1 MMQALELE
9 HEVRAAVP
17 PLRVALAGCGVVGG
31 GVLGRL
37 ADDARFEVVG
47 ILIRDTAKVR
57 QPVPDPRLLVTDP
70 AALLAREP
78 DVLVDALSDPSTGL
92 ALTRAALARGV
103 HVASANKQA
112 VADDLFPLAR
122 QAHRSGVRL
131 GIAACVGG
139 GAPMIE
145 TVRAAR
151 AHAPIVAVEAVLNG
165 TVNFLL
171 NRLAQGASFEAA
183 VAEAQ
188 ALGLAEADPSADL
201 SGRDA
206 AAKLAI
212 LAAEAFGPH
221 GPRPGQVQPLAAAHR
236 GRAVRQLARAAPDA
250 ASVRLVDVEHDPL
263 FADLPGATNALRVT
277 CADGRTFTCT
287 GEGAGRE
294 PTTDSVMGDLLSLIA
309 EGRLAPRV
317 VAAGADGAELRRR
330 LPARPVAGIG

>member
-1 MMQALELE
+1 MGVLELE
-9 HEVRAAVP
+9 RRIEAATR

-31 GVLGRL
+31 GVLNRL
-37 ADDARFEVVG
+37 ADDARFDVVG
-47 ILIRDTAKVR
+47 VLVRDADKPR
-57 QPVPDPRLLVTDP
+57 DPAPDPRLLVTDP

-92 ALTRAALARGV
+92 ALTRAALSRGV

-112 VADDLFPLAR
+112 VVEDLFPLAR

-151 AHAPIVAVEAVLNG
+151 AHAPIVAIEAVLNG

-171 NRLAQGASFEAA
+171 NRLAVGVTFSEA

-188 ALGLAEADPSADL
+188 ALGLAEADPAGDL

-212 LAAEAFGPH
+212 LAAEAFGPR
-221 GPRPGQVQPLAAAHR
+221 GPRPGMVQPLTAAFSS
-236 GRAVRQLARAAPDA
+236 GGFVRQLARAAPDA
-250 ASVRLVDVEHDPL
+250 ASVRLVEVGHDPL
-263 FADLPGATNALRVT
+263 FADLPGAGNALRVT
-277 CADGRTFTCT
+277 CADRRVFTCT
-287 GEGAGRE
+287 GQGAGRE
-294 PTTDSVMGDLLSLIA
+294 PTTDSVMGDLLATLSRWERA
-309 EGRLAPRV
+309 
-317 VAAGADGAELRRR
+317 
-330 LPARPVAGIG
+330 

>member
-1 MMQALELE
+1 MGVLELDRRVAAT
-9 HEVRAAVP
+9 VR

-31 GVLGRL
+31 GVLRRL
-37 ADDARFEVVG
+37 AGDARFEVVG
-47 ILIRDTAKVR
+47 VLVRDAGKVR
-57 QPVPDPRLLVTDP
+57 NPAPEARLLVTDP

-92 ALTRAALARGV
+92 ALTRAALSRGV

-112 VADDLFPLAR
+112 VVEDLFPLAR
-122 QAHRSGVRL
+122 QAHRAGVQL

-151 AHAPIVAVEAVLNG
+151 AHAPIVAIEAVLNG

-171 NRLAQGASFEAA
+171 NRLAQGVTFEDA

-201 SGRDA
+201 TGRDA

-212 LAAEAFGPH
+212 LAAEAFGPQ
-221 GPRPGQVQPLAAAHR
+221 GPRPGLVQPLTAAFCGGGAS
-236 GRAVRQLARAAPDA
+236 VRQLARAAPDA
-250 ASVRLVDVEHDPL
+250 ASVRLAEVEHDPL
-263 FADLPGATNALRVT
+263 FADLPGEANALRVT

-287 GEGAGRE
+287 GQGAGRE
-294 PTTDSVMGDLLSLIA
+294 PTTDSVMGDLLSLLPLRIPSPLA
-309 EGRLAPRV
+309 GEGGPQRGSDG
-317 VAAGADGAELRRR
+317 VA
-330 LPARPVAGIG
+330 VSTH

>member
-1 MMQALELE
+1 MGVLELE
-9 HEVRAAVP
+9 RGVATTLR

-31 GVLGRL
+31 GVLNRL
-37 ADDARFEVVG
+37 TADDRFDVVG
-47 ILIRDTAKVR
+47 VLVKDAAKPRDPA
-57 QPVPDPRLLVTDP
+57 PDPRLLVTDP

-92 ALTRAALARGV
+92 ALTRAALSRGV

-112 VADDLFPLAR
+112 VVEDLFPLAR
-122 QAHRSGVRL
+122 QAHRGGVRL

-151 AHAPIVAVEAVLNG
+151 AHAPIVAIEAVLNG

-171 NRLAQGASFEAA
+171 NRLAQGVDFDEA

-212 LAAEAFGPH
+212 LAAEAFGPQ
-221 GPRPGQVQPLAAAHR
+221 GPKPGLVQPLTA
-236 GRAVRQLARAAPDA
+236 GLTGSRAVRQLARAAPDA
-250 ASVRLVDVEHDPL
+250 ASVRLTDVEHDPL
-263 FADLPGATNALRVT
+263 FADLAGAGNALRVT
-277 CADGRTFTCT
+277 CADGRTFTCG

-294 PTTDSVMGDLLSLIA
+294 PTTDSVMADLICLL
-309 EGRLAPRV
+309 P
-317 VAAGADGAELRRR
+317 LREK
-330 LPARPVAGIG
+330 VAGEA

>member
-1 MMQALELE
+1 MGVLELE
-9 HEVRAAVP
+9 RGVAARTR

-37 ADDARFEVVG
+37 ADDPRFEVVG
-47 ILIRDTAKVR
+47 VLVRDAGKPR
-57 QPVPDPRLLVTDP
+57 DPAPDARLLVTDP

-92 ALTRAALARGV
+92 ALTRAALSRGI

-112 VADDLFPLAR
+112 VVEDLFPLAR

-151 AHAPIVAVEAVLNG
+151 AHAPIVAIEAVLNG

-171 NRLAQGASFEAA
+171 NRLSEGAPFAAA

-206 AAKLAI
+206 AAKLTI
-212 LAAEAFGPH
+212 LAAEAFGPQ
-221 GPRPGQVQPLAAAHR
+221 GPRPGVVQPLTAAFGAD
-236 GRAVRQLARAAPDA
+236 GAVRQLARAAPDA
-250 ASVRLVDVEHDPL
+250 ASVRLVEVEHDPL
-263 FADLPGATNALRVT
+263 FADLPGETNALRVA
-277 CADGRTFTCT
+277 CADGRTFACI
-287 GEGAGRE
+287 GPGAGRE
-294 PTTDSVMGDLLSLIA
+294 PTTDSVLGDL
-309 EGRLAPRV
+309 
-317 VAAGADGAELRRR
+317 VAL
-330 LPARPVAGIG
+330 L

>member
-1 MMQALELE
+1 MGVLELE
-9 HEVRAAVP
+9 RSVEAATRT
-17 PLRVALAGCGVVGG
+17 LRVALAGCGVVGG
-31 GVLGRL
+31 GVLKRL
-37 ADDARFEVVG
+37 TGDPRFEVVG
-47 ILIRDTAKVR
+47 VLVRDAAKPR
-57 QPVPDPRLLVTDP
+57 DPAPDPRLLVTDP

-92 ALTRAALARGV
+92 ALTRAALSRGV

-112 VADDLFPLAR
+112 VVEDLFPLAR

-151 AHAPIVAVEAVLNG
+151 AHAPIVAIEAVLNG

-171 NRLAQGASFEAA
+171 NRLAQGVPFAAA
-183 VAEAQ
+183 VVEAQ
-188 ALGLAEADPSADL
+188 ALGLAEADPAADL

-212 LAAEAFGPH
+212 LAAEAFGPQ
-221 GPRPGQVQPLAAAHR
+221 GPRPGVVQPLTA
-236 GRAVRQLARAAPDA
+236 GVTPGSAVRQLARAAPDA
-250 ASVRLVDVEHDPL
+250 ASVRLVEVEHDPL
-263 FADLPGATNALRVT
+263 FADLPGETNALRVT

-287 GEGAGRE
+287 GPGAGRE
-294 PTTDSVMGDLLSLIA
+294 PTTDSVLGDLLTL
-309 EGRLAPRV
+309 L
-317 VAAGADGAELRRR
+317 
-330 LPARPVAGIG
+330 

>member
-1 MMQALELE
+1 MGVLELE
-9 HEVRAAVP
+9 REVAATSR

-31 GVLGRL
+31 GVLNRL
-37 ADDARFEVVG
+37 AGDGRFEVVG
-47 ILIRDTAKVR
+47 VLVRAAYKPRDPT
-57 QPVPDPRLLVTDP
+57 PNPRLVTTDP
-70 AALLAREP
+70 AGLLAREP
-78 DVLVDALSDPSTGL
+78 DVLVDALSCASTGL

-103 HVASANKQA
+103 AVASANKQA
-112 VADDLFPLAR
+112 VADDLFALAR
-122 QAHRSGVRL
+122 QAHLSGARL

-151 AHAPIVAVEAVLNG
+151 AHAPIVALEAVLNG

-171 NRLAQGASFEAA
+171 NRLAQGAAFGAA

-221 GPRPGQVQPLAAAHR
+221 GPKAGAVQPLTAAFTP
-236 GRAVRQLARAAPDA
+236 GGSVRQLARAAPDV
-250 ASVRLVDVEHDPL
+250 ASVRLAEVGHDPL
-263 FADLPGATNALRVT
+263 FADLPGETNALRVT

-287 GEGAGRE
+287 GPGAGRE
-294 PTTDSVMGDLLSLIA
+294 PTTDSVLGDLLAL
-309 EGRLAPRV
+309 L
-317 VAAGADGAELRRR
+317 
-330 LPARPVAGIG
+330 

>member
-1 MMQALELE
+1 MGVLELE
-9 HEVRAAVP
+9 REVGTETR

-31 GVLGRL
+31 GVLNRL
-37 ADDARFEVVG
+37 AGDARFEVVG
-47 ILIRDTAKVR
+47 VLVKDAGRPRDPA
-57 QPVPDPRLLVTDP
+57 PDTHLLTVDP

-139 GAPMIE
+139 GAPMVE

-151 AHAPIVAVEAVLNG
+151 AHAPIVAIEAVLNG

-171 NRLAQGASFEAA
+171 NRLAAGVAFEAA

-188 ALGLAEADPSADL
+188 ALGLAEADPSSDL

-221 GPRPGQVQPLAAAHR
+221 GPRPGTVQPLTASFSGA
-236 GRAVRQLARAAPDA
+236 GVVRQLARAAPDA
-250 ASVRLVDVEHDPL
+250 ASVRLTKVGHDPL
-263 FADLPGATNALRVT
+263 FAGLPGAGNALRVT
-277 CADGRTFTCT
+277 CADGRIFTCT
-287 GEGAGRE
+287 GQGAGRE
-294 PTTDSVMGDLLSLIA
+294 PTTDSVMGDLLSLLSFPLGKRWAA
-309 EGRLAPRV
+309 EPLG
-317 VAAGADGAELRRR
+317 
-330 LPARPVAGIG
+330 

>member
-1 MMQALELE
+1 MGVLELE
-9 HEVRAAVP
+9 RRAPATTR

-31 GVLGRL
+31 GVLNRL
-37 ADDARFEVVG
+37 AGDARFDVLGV
-47 ILIRDTAKVR
+47 LVRDADKPR
-57 QPVPDPRLLVTDP
+57 DPAPDARLLMTDP

-92 ALTRAALARGV
+92 ALTRAALSRGV

-112 VADDLFPLAR
+112 VVDDLFPLAR

-151 AHAPIVAVEAVLNG
+151 AHAPIVAIEAVLNG

-171 NRLAQGASFEAA
+171 NRLAQGVPFDAA

-188 ALGLAEADPSADL
+188 ALGLAEPDPTADL

-212 LAAEAFGPH
+212 LAAEAFGPQ
-221 GPRPGQVQPLAAAHR
+221 GPRPGLVQPLTAAFAP
-236 GRAVRQLARAAPDA
+236 GGAVRQLARAAPDA
-250 ASVRLVDVEHDPL
+250 ASVRLAEVEHDPL
-263 FADLPGATNALRVT
+263 FADLPDALNALRVT
-277 CADGRTFTCT
+277 CADGRVFTCQ
-287 GEGAGRE
+287 GPGAGRE
-294 PTTDSVMGDLLSLIA
+294 PTTDSVMGDLAALLPTVVPD
-309 EGRLAPRV
+309 RPRS
-317 VAAGADGAELRRR
+317 
-330 LPARPVAGIG
+330 

>member
-1 MMQALELE
+1 MGVLELE
-9 HEVRAAVP
+9 RRVEAATR

-31 GVLGRL
+31 GVLKRL
-37 ADDARFEVVG
+37 SGDARFEVVG
-47 ILIRDTAKVR
+47 VLVRDAAKPR
-57 QPVPDPRLLVTDP
+57 DPAPDPRLLVTDP

-92 ALTRAALARGV
+92 ALTRAALSRGV

-112 VADDLFPLAR
+112 VVEDLFPLAR

-151 AHAPIVAVEAVLNG
+151 AHAPIVAIEAVLNG

-171 NRLAQGASFEAA
+171 NRLAQGASFDEA

-212 LAAEAFGPH
+212 LAAEAFGPQ
-221 GPRPGQVQPLAAAHR
+221 GPKPGVVQPLTAGFAA
-236 GRAVRQLARAAPDA
+236 GGVVRQLARAAPDA
-250 ASVRLVDVEHDPL
+250 ASVRLTDVDHDPL
-263 FADLPGATNALRVT
+263 FADLAGAENALRVT
-277 CADGRTFTCT
+277 CADGRTFTCA

-294 PTTDSVMGDLLSLIA
+294 PTTDSVMGDLEA
-309 EGRLAPRV
+309 V
-317 VAAGADGAELRRR
+317 VALGRAD
-330 LPARPVAGIG
+330 

>member
-1 MMQALELE
+1 MGLLELE
-9 HEVRAAVP
+9 RGLATSTR

-31 GVLGRL
+31 GVLKRL
-37 ADDARFEVVG
+37 GGDVRFEVVG
-47 ILIRDTAKVR
+47 VLVRDAGKPR
-57 QPVPDPRLLVTDP
+57 DPAPDARLLVTDP

-92 ALTRAALARGV
+92 ALTRAALSRGV

-112 VADDLFPLAR
+112 VVEDLFPLAR

-151 AHAPIVAVEAVLNG
+151 AHAPIVAIEAVLNG

-171 NRLAQGASFEAA
+171 NRLAQGAPFAAA

-212 LAAEAFGPH
+212 LAAEAFGPQ
-221 GPRPGQVQPLAAAHR
+221 GPRPGVVQPLTAAFTP
-236 GRAVRQLARAAPDA
+236 GGAVRQLARAAPDA
-250 ASVRLVDVEHDPL
+250 ASVRLVDVDHDPL
-263 FADLPGATNALRVT
+263 FADLPGETNALRVT
-277 CADGRTFTCT
+277 CADGRTFSCT
-287 GEGAGRE
+287 GPGAGRE
-294 PTTDSVMGDLLSLIA
+294 PTTDSVLGDLLAL
-309 EGRLAPRV
+309 L
-317 VAAGADGAELRRR
+317 
-330 LPARPVAGIG
+330 